1 MCSVL
6 LAIESTVCDI
16 LSPISP
22 SLAGPSGRYG
32 VSPSLKGREKRCM
45 KPLAETWKIIGGGQ
59 DHTDLI
65 SGIYLVHH
73 SAFVGDS
80 YHVGDLRHTSYAF
93 LSVGLF

>member
-1 MCSVL
+1 MTGGSEVQGHSQL
-6 LAIESTVCDI
+6 QSEFEASFGFMRLDSKTQ
-16 LSPISP
+16 PK
-22 SLAGPSGRYG
+22 
-32 VSPSLKGREKRCM
+32 KGREKRCM